1 MVDKKT
7 TDYEVNLALSIIA
20 LYGDEPHRWDE
31 KYAEYDEAY
40 RPVVNELKENITED
54 DFNDVMKALRN
65 GIQEK

>member
-1 MVDKKT
+1 MIDRKT
-7 TDYEVNLALSIIA
+7 TDYEVNLGLSIIA

-40 RPVVNELKENITED
+40 RPLFDSLKETMGDNYEEVI
-54 DFNDVMKALRN
+54 KALRN